1 MGFSMAAR
9 TKKVGL
15 LAGFF
20 ILALVNCG
28 GGGGGGDDG
37 GGGGVVA
44 DFTASCITSDPCF
57 ANAVTGQKG
66 TAAGDI
72 VEVQIWLNKL
82 NTAIGAASVNVGF
95 DPTVADYQGFK
106 EGTALGTSPG
116 TVYLDSESAG
126 EVVVDIAPPA
136 GGKSIPSAS
145 VMVTLTFKLLKP
157 SGGSNFSFKTPNTLS
172 GAALYA
178 PNGAIIN
185 LGSGGWTGGLFSA
198 L

>member
-1 MGFSMAAR
+1 MPAR
-9 TKKVGL
+9 TRRIGF

-20 ILALVNCG
+20 LLALVNCG

-37 GGGGVVA
+37 GGGGGGVVA
-44 DFTASCITSDPCF
+44 DFTASCATSDPCF

-66 TAAGDI
+66 TAAGNI

-106 EGTALGTSPG
+106 EGTALGTSAGG
-116 TVYLDSESAG
+116 TVYLDSEHAG
-126 EVVVDIAPPA
+126 EVLVDIAPPA
-136 GGKSIPSAS
+136 GGKSISSAA
-145 VMVTLTFKLLKP
+145 VMVTLTFKLLKTT
-157 SGGSNFSFKTPNTLS
+157 GASNFSFRTPNTLS